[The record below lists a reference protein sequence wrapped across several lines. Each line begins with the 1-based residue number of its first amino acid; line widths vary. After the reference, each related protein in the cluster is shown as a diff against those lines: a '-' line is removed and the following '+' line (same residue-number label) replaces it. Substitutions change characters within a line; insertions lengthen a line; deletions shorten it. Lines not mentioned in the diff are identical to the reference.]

1 MYLNQLIK
9 GLEFQ
14 TQLTLEVEKMQRK
27 LDLNGGV
34 DLTALVLVGLIAS
47 NLSNNQSWR
56 RIDALITELGII
68 KGNIRNGPPTS

>member
-14 TQLTLEVEKMQRK
+14 TQLTNEVKRLQGQ
-27 LDLNGGV
+27 LDLSGGV